1 MSQNLLWDW
10 RCATTFKTYLAE
22 EWERRYTLL
31 VLQGWCCVTETLAWP
46 STGNNIPRRLH
57 TEAFYRWCPGHT
69 DHTCHQSY
77 LVYTDISQCRGHTE
91 GTRIPRDY
99 SHKLREK
106 GKLRKTVRN
115 EEHFEQRAQHSELKA
130 NEWKRN
136 SEDMVF
142 IQVWYQLLFITWGS
156 WSEGFFFGRGEG
168 VIAFSSGTEE
178 DKSSPA

>member
-1 MSQNLLWDW
+1 METSLWRDAPKMPRIWNTTRTFEFWINETLFFISLYLHVSQNLLWDW

-69 DHTCHQSY
+69 DHTCRQSY

-115 EEHFEQRAQHSELKA
+115 EEHFEQRAQQSELKA
-130 NEWKRN
+130 NEWK
-136 SEDMVF
+136 
-142 IQVWYQLLFITWGS
+142 T
-156 WSEGFFFGRGEG
+156 
-168 VIAFSSGTEE
+168 
-178 DKSSPA
+178 